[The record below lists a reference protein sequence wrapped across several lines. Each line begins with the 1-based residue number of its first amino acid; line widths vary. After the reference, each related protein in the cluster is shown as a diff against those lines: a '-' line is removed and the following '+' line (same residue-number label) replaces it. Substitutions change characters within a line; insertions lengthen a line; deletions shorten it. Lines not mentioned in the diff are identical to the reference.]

1 MSIVNHK
8 KLAAARKFKFG
19 AISVALS
26 IVVIA
31 AVVVVNVLFSAFAYK
46 NNWYVDLTES
56 KLYELSDAGRELID
70 TVESDITIHFC
81 APFDKLESNYMTN
94 MVLNL
99 VKEISAEY
107 DNISYDYIDINKNPS
122 KLDKYKS
129 TEDTVFTTS
138 TVIVENSNGAF
149 RALNMV
155 NMFYYNDESYSDP
168 WAFNGE
174 LRLITAMLQCV
185 QLETPIAYFTNTH
198 GETISQGLAQLLAD
212 AGFTVLPIDLSKE
225 EIDESARIIVI
236 SGPKY
241 DFEGISEYTNGKKSE
256 IEKIDDFLDSFGSLM
271 VFMEPDAQE
280 LPELETFL
288 SEWGIEFDD
297 AKLKD
302 TTNSEGGDTF
312 TIVGNYSLEDTLGA
326 KLVDE
331 LISSGTPPKT
341 IVKDARPVNILWD
354 SNQSHGRQVSA
365 AVYSASTAERH
376 ADDGTVESG
385 RYPLVVVSQE
395 ARYIDNTPHPAYVFA
410 VGSTEFASDQAL
422 KPSYANSYILYT
434 MMREMGKMQ
443 VPIELELKV
452 FESNDISITT
462 GASHAWTWATV
473 AIIPGV
479 IAALGIVV
487 YIRRKHA

>member
-1 MSIVNHK
+1 M
-8 KLAAARKFKFG
+8 
-19 AISVALS
+19 LS
-26 IVVIA
+26 LVVIA
-31 AVVVVNVLFSAFAYK
+31 AVVVVNVIFSAFAYK
-46 NNWYVDLTES
+46 ENWYVDLTKD
-56 KLYELSDAGRELID
+56 KLYELSDGGRELLDGI
-70 TVESDITIHFC
+70 EADITVHFC
-81 APFDKLESNYMTN
+81 APFDKLEGNYMSN

-99 VKEISAEY
+99 TKEISAEY

-129 TEDTVFTTS
+129 TEETVFTTS
-138 TVIVENSNGAF
+138 TVIIESADGAF

-185 QLETPIAYFTNTH
+185 ESDSPIAYFTNTH
-198 GETISQGLAQLLAD
+198 GEEISAGLAQVFTD
-212 AGFTVLPIDLSKE
+212 AGFTVLPIDLSKD
-225 EIDESARIIVI
+225 EIDENARVIII

-241 DFEGISEYTNGKKSE
+241 DFEGISEYTAGKKSE
-256 IEKIDDFLDSFGSLM
+256 IEKIDDFLDSFGSIM
-271 VFMEPDAQE
+271 VFMEPGTQE

-297 AKLKD
+297 SKLKD

-312 TIVGNYSLEDTLGA
+312 TVVGNYSLEETLGGQ
-326 KLVDE
+326 LVSE

-341 IVKDARPVNILWD
+341 IVKNVRPINILWETNP
-354 SNQSHGRQVSA
+354 SNGRQASA
-365 AVYSASTAERH
+365 AVYSAGTAERH

-385 RYPLVVVSQE
+385 SYPLVVVSQE
-395 ARYIDNTPHPAYVFA
+395 ARYIENTPHPAYVFA

-434 MMREMGKMQ
+434 MIREMGKTQ
-443 VPIELELKV
+443 VPIELDLKV

-462 GASHAWTWATV
+462 GESHAWMWITAV
-473 AIIPGV
+473 AIPLCV
-479 IAALGIVV
+479 AAVGFVV